1 MPLSRRKKRHLKLWS
16 VLLVLGVLFAF
27 GLVRFDRLRS
37 PLLGVTFSHVYAQD
51 LGLDWREAYAAIL
64 ADLSPDHM
72 RIPVY
77 WSHLEP
83 ERGGFIFD
91 DYDWMLNE
99 AARRGVAVTLAIGQK
114 VPRWPECYLPQWVD
128 ALQEDGQA
136 GDEAREAAVLSMIEA
151 FVKRYEA
158 HPAVGRWQVENE
170 PFLAFGVCPKTDLG
184 FVRRELE
191 LVRSISQKP
200 IAMTTSGEL
209 EPWFQ
214 VAPFADQVGF
224 SLYRLTWNPIFGY
237 WAYPFQPNIYRARVK
252 TLEPFVD
259 AVYISELQAEPW
271 FHAPIESLSIDDQ
284 HRMFSPRMLRENVAF
299 ARRIE
304 VPLVDLWGAEWW
316 WYMKVNGDD
325 SLWEEAKKVFQ

>member
-1 MPLSRRKKRHLKLWS
+1 MILSRRKKRHLKLWS
-16 VLLVLGVLFAF
+16 VLIFVGALFTIA
-27 GLVRFDRLRS
+27 LVRFDRLRS
-37 PLLGVTFSHVYAQD
+37 PLFGVTFSHVYAQD
-51 LGLDWREAYAAIL
+51 LGLDWKEAYTAIL
-64 ADLSPDHM
+64 TDLSPDHL

-77 WSHLEP
+77 WSQIEP
-83 ERGGFIFD
+83 ERGRFVFD
-91 DYDWMLNE
+91 DYDWMLDE
-99 AARRGVAVTLAIGQK
+99 AARRGIAVTLAIGQK
-114 VPRWPECYLPQWVD
+114 VPRWPECYLPAWVD
-128 ALQEDGQA
+128 VEDK
-136 GDEAREAAVLSMIEA
+136 DAREAVVLLMLGEIVE
-151 FVKRYEA
+151 RYEH

-184 FVRRELE
+184 FVRREIE
-191 LVRSISQKP
+191 LVRSLSGKP
-200 IAMTTSGEL
+200 VAMTTSGEL

-214 VAPFADQVGF
+214 VAPFADQASF

-252 TLEPFVD
+252 ALKPFVD

-271 FHAPIESLSIDDQ
+271 FHSPVESLSIDDQ

-316 WYMKVNGDD
+316 YFMKVNGDE
-325 SLWEEAKKVFQ
+325 SLWEEAKKIFR